1 MLQDYQE
8 RILFAPFAIEILNE
22 IELLRQ
28 SKLPPAI
35 GKQTMFFN

>member
-8 RILFAPFAIEILNE
+8 RILFAPFAIEILKK